1 MTPRYLNSLAMCKT
15 VLLTSR
21 GDEGKVGVGFLEN
34 SK

>member
-1 MTPRYLNSLAMCKT
+1 MTPRYFIAMCKS